1 VRHLAILLLLPVGLL
16 ALGLLPWGDAFAAEP
31 HALAVVGFNFVD
43 TSAEA
48 KDQSAAHAT
57 RLAALMETLEV
68 KLAEGGKLR
77 VTALPCTPAPCTAEP
92 DIDGAV
98 EAARKAGAD
107 WVLLGS
113 VRKMS
118 TLILEMPVQVID
130 LESDK
135 TLYGR
140 ALSFRGD
147 TDDAWQHAARFLAR
161 ELLTQ
166 LPQKP

>member
-1 VRHLAILLLLPVGLL
+1 MKLGCLAIPVLLTAWLLPRGA
-16 ALGLLPWGDAFAAEP
+16 ALAAEP
-31 HALAVVGFNFVD
+31 RPLAVVAFNFVD

-48 KDQSAAHAT
+48 KDQSAAHAA
-57 RLAALMETLEV
+57 RLAALMQTLGA
-68 KLAEGGKLR
+68 KLAEGDKLR
-77 VTALPCTPAPCTAEP
+77 VIALPCTPEPCTADP
-92 DIDGAV
+92 DVDGAV

-113 VRKMS
+113 VRKTS

-130 LESDK
+130 LGTNK
-135 TLYGR
+135 ALYGR

-161 ELLTQ
+161 ELLAQ

>member
-1 VRHLAILLLLPVGLL
+1 MRHLAILLLLAA
-16 ALGLLPWGDAFAAEP
+16 ALLLPRGAALAAEP

-48 KDQSAAHAT
+48 KDQSAAHAA
-57 RLAALMETLEV
+57 RLAALMQTLEA

-77 VTALPCTPAPCTAEP
+77 VVALPCTPAPCTADP

-98 EAARKAGAD
+98 DAARKSGAE

-130 LESDK
+130 LASNK

-161 ELLTQ
+161 ELLAQ

>member
-1 VRHLAILLLLPVGLL
+1 MKHLAILLLLAVGLL
-16 ALGLLPWGDAFAAEP
+16 LPRGPALAAEP
-31 HALAVVGFNFVD
+31 PALAVVGFNFVD

-48 KDQSAAHAT
+48 KDQSAAHAA
-57 RLAALMETLEV
+57 RLAALMQTLEA

-77 VTALPCTPAPCTAEP
+77 IIALPCMPAACTADP
-92 DIDGAV
+92 DTDGAV
-98 EAARKAGAD
+98 DAARKAGAE

-118 TLILEMPVQVID
+118 TLILDMPVQVID
-130 LESDK
+130 LDSNK

-161 ELLTQ
+161 ELLDQ

>member
-1 VRHLAILLLLPVGLL
+1 MRHLAILLVL
-16 ALGLLPWGDAFAAEP
+16 AMGLLPRGAFAAEP
-31 HALAVVGFNFVD
+31 PALAVVGFNFVD

-48 KDQSAAHAT
+48 KDQSAAHAA
-57 RLAALMETLEV
+57 RLSALMQTLDA

-77 VTALPCTPAPCTAEP
+77 VIALPCTPAPCTADP
-92 DIDGAV
+92 DTDGAV
-98 EAARKAGAD
+98 DAARKAGAA

-118 TLILEMPVQVID
+118 TLILDMPVQVID
-130 LESDK
+130 LGSNK

-161 ELLTQ
+161 ELLDQ